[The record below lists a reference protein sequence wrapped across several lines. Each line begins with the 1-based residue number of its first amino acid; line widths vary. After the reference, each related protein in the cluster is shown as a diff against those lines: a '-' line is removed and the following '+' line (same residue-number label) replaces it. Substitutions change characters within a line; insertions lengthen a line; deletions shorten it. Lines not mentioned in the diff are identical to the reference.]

1 MTILANIQ
9 AQIALL
15 ERIVEPPSG
24 ALGYG
29 VDLSCVSDLE
39 DDMRE
44 VGPDS
49 PEGIMQ
55 SVIRFLT
62 TDRDSIPD
70 APGRGWNLR
79 RLLNRAYTAAELE
92 AQEGLASQE
101 AEQDDRIA
109 SATVTLE
116 INTRLRSVKARV
128 RIVPRAPGLR
138 PFDFIA
144 SVTDGETHAELLR
157 A

>member
-1 MTILANIQ
+1 MTILSDIQ
-9 AQIALL
+9 AQIAQQS
-15 ERIVEPPSG
+15 RIVESPTG
-24 ALGYG
+24 ALGCG
-29 VDLSCVSDLE
+29 IDLSCVDDLDE
-39 DDMRE
+39 NMRE
-44 VGPDS
+44 VDPAS

-92 AQEGLASQE
+92 AQEGLAAQE
-101 AEQDDRIA
+101 VEQDDRIA
-109 SATVTLE
+109 ASTVVLE
-116 INTRLRSVKARV
+116 INVPMRSVKARV
-128 RIVPRAPGLR
+128 RIVPRAPGLV
-138 PFDFIA
+138 PFDFITT
-144 SVTDGETHAELLR
+144 VTDGETLAELLR

>member
-1 MTILANIQ
+1 MTILADIR
-9 AQIALL
+9 AQLAQQT
-15 ERIVEPPSG
+15 RIVEPPTG

-29 VDLSCVSDLE
+29 IDLSCVDDLDE
-39 DDMRE
+39 NMRE
-44 VGPDS
+44 VDPES

-79 RLLNRAYTAAELE
+79 RLLNRAYTAAALE
-92 AQEGLASQE
+92 AQEGLAAQE
-101 AEQDDRIA
+101 VEQDDRIA
-109 SATVTLE
+109 SSSVTLTV
-116 INTRLRSVKARV
+116 NLALRSVKARV
-128 RIVPRAPGLR
+128 RIVPRAPGLV
-138 PFDFIA
+138 PFDFITT
-144 SVTDGETHAELLR
+144 VTDGETLAELLR